1 MDEAVLLVSEL
12 GVPTAALI
20 AVGFFLY
27 KLIFK
32 IIDGMTEKVDV
43 LDDKVQASL
52 DTMEE
57 RLTTK
62 LDSQYSIIVSLIDRV
77 RMIDQSL
84 IRNDVLLKTL
94 VKMPELIDTTELT
107 KAQKDDQRKD

>member
-1 MDEAVLLVSEL
+1 MDDAVLIISEL
-12 GVPTAALI
+12 GVPTAALV

-52 DTMEE
+52 DTMED

-62 LDSQYSIIVSLIDRV
+62 LDSQYGIIVSLIDRV
-77 RMIDQSL
+77 RQIDQSL
-84 IRNDVLLKTL
+84 IRNDILLKTL
-94 VKMPELIDTTELT
+94 VKMPELIDTNEIT
-107 KAQKDDQRKD
+107 KAQKEDQRRD

>member
-1 MDEAVLLVSEL
+1 MDDAVLLVSEL

-62 LDSQYSIIVSLIDRV
+62 LDSQYGIIVSLIDRV

>member
-1 MDEAVLLVSEL
+1 MDDAVLLISEL
-12 GVPTAALI
+12 GVPTAALV

-62 LDSQYSIIVSLIDRV
+62 LDSQYGIIVSLIDRV

-94 VKMPELIDTTELT
+94 VKMPELIDTNEIT
-107 KAQKDDQRKD
+107 KAQKNDQRKD

>member
-1 MDEAVLLVSEL
+1 MDDAVLIISEL
-12 GVPTAALI
+12 GVPTAALV

-32 IIDGMTEKVDV
+32 IIDCMTEKVDV

-62 LDSQYSIIVSLIDRV
+62 LDSQYGIIVSLIDRV

-94 VKMPELIDTTELT
+94 VKMPELIDTNEIT
-107 KAQKDDQRKD
+107 KAQKEDQRRD

>member
-1 MDEAVLLVSEL
+1 MDDAVLLISEL
-12 GVPTAALI
+12 GVPTAALV

-62 LDSQYSIIVSLIDRV
+62 LDSQYGIIVSLIDRV

-94 VKMPELIDTTELT
+94 VKMPELIDTNEIT

>member
-1 MDEAVLLVSEL
+1 MDDAVLLISEL
-12 GVPTAALI
+12 GVPTAALV

-62 LDSQYSIIVSLIDRV
+62 LDSQYGIIVSLIDRV

-84 IRNDVLLKTL
+84 LRNDVLLKTL
-94 VKMPELIDTTELT
+94 VKMPELIDTNEIT
-107 KAQKDDQRKD
+107 KAEKKDQRKD